1 MSRCRALSL
10 ACGTLCILPCLS
22 AVFRGS
28 LYVGKTPAQRD
39 KHTRR
44 NNEMAYTPYQLQMMM
59 MYAGNPQILAMLRQ
73 AYGGVQA
80 PDQNQI
86 NNQALAKKNEY
97 VNGQVAPALAR
108 LMVQDG
114 PTASSFAAARQA
126 ALAQT
131 GQAQADNVYADA
143 QANASDQAYRKYQ
156 MDRQAEEDQW
166 NSFAGGLYGQ
176 NYGGGGQ
183 DQVARLGGVGSSTTR
198 APGMNG
204 GFADRAIE
212 YGVGAANYVGK
223 KAYGDMQSGVN
234 PFARYGSA
242 LGQIGGAFASAPNAI
257 GNAFS
262 NGYKRAANALGQ

>member
-1 MSRCRALSL
+1 
-10 ACGTLCILPCLS
+10 
-22 AVFRGS
+22 
-28 LYVGKTPAQRD
+28 
-39 KHTRR
+39 
-44 NNEMAYTPYQLQMMM
+44 MAYNQYQLALLQY
-59 MYAGNPQILAMLRQ
+59 YATNPQALGWLRQ
-73 AYGGVQA
+73 SFQTAQA

-86 NNQALAKKNEY
+86 NQQALAKKNEY
-97 VNGQVAPALAR
+97 MNGQVAPALAR

-212 YGVGAANYVGK
+212 YGAGAANYVGK
-223 KAYGDMQSGVN
+223 KAYTDMQAGQN
-234 PFARYGSA
+234 PFARYGTA
-242 LGQIGGAFASAPNAI
+242 IGQMGGAIAGAPNAVGNAFAS
-257 GNAFS
+257 
-262 NGYKRAANALGQ
+262 GYKRASNALGQR

>member
-1 MSRCRALSL
+1 
-10 ACGTLCILPCLS
+10 
-22 AVFRGS
+22 
-28 LYVGKTPAQRD
+28 
-39 KHTRR
+39 
-44 NNEMAYTPYQLQMMM
+44 MAYNQYQLALLQY
-59 MYAGNPQILAMLRQ
+59 YATNPQALGWLRQ
-73 AYGGVQA
+73 SFQTAQA

-86 NNQALAKKNEY
+86 NQQALAKKNEY
-97 VNGQVAPALAR
+97 MNGQVAPALAR

-126 ALAQT
+126 ALAQS
-131 GQAQADNVYADA
+131 GQAQSENVYADA
-143 QANASDQAYRKYQ
+143 QANAQDQAYRQYAMQKQY
-156 MDRQAEEDQW
+156 DDDNW
-166 NSFAGGLYGQ
+166 STFSGGLYANGG
-176 NYGGGGQ
+176 YGGGGQ
-183 DQVARLGGVGSSTTR
+183 DQGMRLGGVGSSSTR

-204 GFADRAIE
+204 GFADKAIE

>member
-1 MSRCRALSL
+1 
-10 ACGTLCILPCLS
+10 
-22 AVFRGS
+22 
-28 LYVGKTPAQRD
+28 
-39 KHTRR
+39 
-44 NNEMAYTPYQLQMMM
+44 MAYNPYQMQMMM

-86 NNQALAKKNEY
+86 NSQALAKKNEY

-143 QANASDQAYRKYQ
+143 QANASDMAYRKYQ

-166 NSFAGGLYGQ
+166 NQFAGSMYGQ

-204 GFADRAIE
+204 GFADKAIE

-223 KAYGDMQSGVN
+223 KAYTDMQAGQN
-234 PFARYGSA
+234 PFARYGTA
-242 LGQIGGAFASAPNAI
+242 IGQMGGALYGAPKAVGNAI
-257 GNAFS
+257 KSGF
-262 NGYKRAANALGQ
+262 GY